1 MEKYKKQLDDIFLK
15 MTSLYQNM
23 LVNYRKI
30 IKNTG
35 ASVSRNQMIEFENKK
50 EQEIPQYTS
59 EFVDLLVNK
68 TRLDYENETYAQILY
83 DIYSTQA
90 EIGLMTEITKNQK
103 LKEEFHKNND
113 KMAELTALYEITAHE
128 ALKHIRN

>member
-15 MTSLYQNM
+15 MASLYQNM

-50 EQEIPQYTS
+50 EQEIPVYTAD
-59 EFVDLLVNK
+59 FVDLLVHK
-68 TRLDYENETYAQILY
+68 TRLDYETETYAQILY

-90 EIGLMTEITKNQK
+90 EIGLMTEMTKNQK

-113 KMAELTALYEITAHE
+113 KMAELTALYENTAHE
-128 ALKHIRN
+128 AIKHIRN